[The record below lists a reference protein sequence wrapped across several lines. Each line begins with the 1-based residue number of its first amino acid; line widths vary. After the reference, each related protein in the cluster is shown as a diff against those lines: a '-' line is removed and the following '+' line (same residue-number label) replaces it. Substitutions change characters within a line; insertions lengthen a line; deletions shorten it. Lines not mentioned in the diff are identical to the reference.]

1 MGRVNGK
8 YDEAVKV
15 EKKLLDLVSGELD
28 DSMCKLY
35 GIGDIKDLKSVLDN
49 IENTINEFKRI
60 VNE

>member
-35 GIGDIKDLKSVLDN
+35 EIGDIKDLKSVLDN